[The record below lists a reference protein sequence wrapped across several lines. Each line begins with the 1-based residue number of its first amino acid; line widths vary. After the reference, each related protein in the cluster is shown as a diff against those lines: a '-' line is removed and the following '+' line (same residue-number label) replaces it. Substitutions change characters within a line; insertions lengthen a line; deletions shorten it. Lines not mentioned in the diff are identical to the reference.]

1 MMSPSVLYA
10 NGRFYSAADPRA
22 SAMVVR
28 EGRIAWLGATA
39 EAPAADVTVELDGA
53 LVTPAFVD
61 AHLHATDTG
70 LAADGLELTGVRSA
84 GELLEAVAAFAR
96 TRPVDGVVHGHGWD
110 ESTWQVQEPPSA
122 DELERA
128 GEGRRVY
135 LSQASVHSALASR
148 SLLAACPGIEAVLG
162 YAASGWVREQAHHA
176 VRAVALGSLTAAQR
190 TAAQTS
196 ALRLA
201 ASRGVAAVHECG
213 GPGTS
218 SEADFASVLALSGRG
233 LPQVFGY
240 WGELGGAVKARELG
254 AVGAGG
260 DLYADGALGSRTASV
275 RSPYLDGDGCGEA
288 FVTAE
293 QAGAHLLECVE
304 VGVQGGFHAI
314 GDAAIEAVL
323 DGFALAA
330 QQVGVD
336 RLRAGRHRIEHVELA
351 DKAMIARMVEFGVV
365 ASVQP
370 VFDALWGGPDRMY
383 AQRLGVE
390 RALATNPIGAMYAV
404 GVPLAFGSDSPVTPL
419 DPWAAVVAAA
429 APRNPAYRMSVRSAF
444 GASTRGGWR
453 AARIDDVGVLSP
465 GKSATFAVWET
476 PAGVEGQSSVGSGAA
491 AGWSDGGLPVLLAGV
506 DGELPARPVCRRT
519 VLHGETIFEE

>member
-1 MMSPSVLYA
+1 MSSPSVLYA

-22 SAMVVR
+22 SALLVR
-28 EGRIAWLGATA
+28 DGRIAWLGAVA
-39 EAPAADVTVELDGA
+39 EAPAADVTVDLGGL

-61 AHLHATDTG
+61 AHVHLTDTG
-70 LAADGLELTGVRSA
+70 LAADGLDLSGIGSA
-84 GELLEAVAAFAR
+84 GALLEAVAAFAR

-110 ESTWQVQEPPSA
+110 ESTWAVQDLPSA

-128 GEGRRVY
+128 ADGRRVY
-135 LSQASVHSALASR
+135 LSQASVHSALVSR
-148 SLLAACPGIEAVLG
+148 SMLAACPGAESV
-162 YAASGWVREQAHHA
+162 SGLVKEHAHHA
-176 VRAVALGSLTAAQR
+176 VRAVALGSLTPEQR

-201 ASRGVAAVHECG
+201 ASRGVASVHECG

-218 SEADFASVLALSGRG
+218 SEADFGSALALSARG
-233 LPQVFGY
+233 LPQVVGY
-240 WGELGGAVKARELG
+240 WGELGAAAKAKELG
-254 AVGAGG
+254 AAGAGG

-275 RSPYLDGDGCGEA
+275 RHAYLDGGGCGEA
-288 FVTAE
+288 FLTAE
-293 QAGAHLLECVE
+293 QVGAHLLECVA

-330 QQVGVD
+330 GRVGVD
-336 RLRAGRHRIEHVELA
+336 RLREGRHRIEHVELA

-390 RALATNPIGAMYAV
+390 RSLASNPVGAMYAV
-404 GVPLAFGSDSPVTPL
+404 GVSLAFGSDSPVTAL

-453 AARIDDVGVLSP
+453 AAGIDDAGVLTP
-465 GKSATFAVWET
+465 GRSATFAVWET
-476 PAGVEGQSSVGSGAA
+476 PAGT
-491 AGWSDGGLPVLLAGV
+491 DGGLPVLLAGL
-506 DGELPARPVCRRT
+506 DGEVPARPVCRRT

>member
-1 MMSPSVLYA
+1 MISPSVLYA

-28 EGRIAWLGATA
+28 EGRIAWLGAA
-39 EAPAADVTVELDGA
+39 ADAPAADVTVDLGGA

-70 LAADGLELTGVRSA
+70 LAADGLDLSGVRSA
-84 GELLEAVAAFAR
+84 GELLAAVTAFAR
-96 TRPVDGVVHGHGWD
+96 TRPPGAVVHGHGWD
-110 ESTWQVQEPPSA
+110 ESTWVEQQPPSA

-128 GEGRRVY
+128 ADGRRVY

-148 SLLAACPGIEAVLG
+148 SLLAACPGIEGVPG
-162 YAASGWVREQAHHA
+162 YAGSGWVREQAHHA
-176 VRAVALGSLTAAQR
+176 VRAVALGSLSAAQR

-201 ASRGVAAVHECG
+201 ASRGVAAVHECA

-218 SEADFASVLALSGRG
+218 SEADFASVLALSGAG

-240 WGELGGAVKARELG
+240 WGELGGAARAKELG
-254 AVGAGG
+254 AVGAAG

-275 RSPYLDGDGCGEA
+275 RVPYADGGGCGEA
-288 FVTAE
+288 FVSAE
-293 QAGAHLLECVE
+293 QAGAHLLECIE
-304 VGVQGGFHAI
+304 LGVQGGFHAI

-323 DGFALAA
+323 DGFAIAA
-330 QQVGVD
+330 KRVGVD
-336 RLRAGRHRIEHVELA
+336 RLREGRHRIEHVELI

-404 GVPLAFGSDSPVTPL
+404 GVSLAFGSDSPVTAL

-453 AARIDDVGVLSP
+453 AAGVDDAGVLTP
-465 GKSATFAVWET
+465 GRSATFAVWET
-476 PAGVEGQSSVGSGAA
+476 PAGT
-491 AGWSDGGLPVLLAGV
+491 DGGLPVLLPGV
-506 DGELPARPVCRRT
+506 DGVVPARPVCRRT